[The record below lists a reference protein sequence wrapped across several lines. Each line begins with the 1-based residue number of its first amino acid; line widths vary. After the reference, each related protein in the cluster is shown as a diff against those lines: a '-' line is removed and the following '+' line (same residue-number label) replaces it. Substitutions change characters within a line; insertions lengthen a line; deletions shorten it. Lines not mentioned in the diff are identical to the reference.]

1 MADNQEARLAAIEAS
16 LAELREMIGQL
27 TLQQGIHQPAA
38 AAHPHVAANPVAAI
52 PVVVNPMP
60 ANPQQNYQEG
70 YRIKVDLQNFSGSLD
85 VESVLDWLAEVERF
99 FEIMNVEEER
109 KMFEQRFL
117 PSDHAQVLYNRY
129 YDCVQGNRRVDEY
142 TEEFLRLQARC
153 ENCENE
159 AQQVAHYQRG
169 LNHEIRCM
177 MGVAAIFTLAD
188 AIEMAKRAEER
199 TQQYRGNYSG
209 QPSKVVNSGNP
220 PNTMEERRDSKG
232 KAVTTTTDKGG
243 RTNPYQKPM
252 GDICYRCRQSGHRSN
267 NCPERRGVNAD
278 RRQVNIVEQVAETD
292 EKVDDDDRSIAG
304 SKDGEVTY
312 VVKKILCSTKQEDET
327 QRRKIFQAK
336 CRVGEAICRLII
348 DSCSCE
354 NLIAKQLVE
363 KLQLPTQ
370 PHPSPYKVGWIKEGP
385 TIDVTTRKP
394 IPLCN
399 GPNRYWR

>member
-1 MADNQEARLAAIEAS
+1 
-16 LAELREMIGQL
+16 MIGQL
-27 TLQQGIHQPAA
+27 TLQQGLHQLAA
-38 AAHPHVAANPVAAI
+38 AAHPHVAANPV
-52 PVVVNPMP
+52 
-60 ANPQQNYQEG
+60 
-70 YRIKVDLQNFSGSLD
+70 VDLQNFSGSLD

-109 KMFEQRFL
+109 KVPIVAYKLKGGAAAWKRLEPIRNWVLMKQMFEQRFL

-129 YDCVQGNRRVDEY
+129 HDCVHGNRRVDEY
-142 TEEFLRLQARC
+142 TKEFLRLQARC

-177 MGVAAIFTLAD
+177 MGVAVIFTLAD
-188 AIEMAKRAEER
+188 AIEMTKRAEER
-199 TQQYRGNYSG
+199 IDWQPRQQQYNRNFNYRNSSSTGTQQHRGNYSG

-243 RTNPYQKPM
+243 RTNPYQKPT
-252 GDICYRCRQSGHRSN
+252 GDICYRCRQSGYRSN
-267 NCPERRGVNAD
+267 NCPERRGVNTD
-278 RRQVNIVEQVAETD
+278 RQHVNIVEQAAETN
-292 EKVDDDDRSIAG
+292 EEVDDDDRSIAG
-304 SKDGEVTY
+304 SEDGEVTY

-336 CRVGEAICRLII
+336 CQVGEAICRLII

-354 NLIAKQLVE
+354 NLITKQLVE

-370 PHPSPYKVGWIKEGP
+370 PHPSPYKRVYL
-385 TIDVTTRKP
+385 DR
-394 IPLCN
+394 
-399 GPNRYWR
+399 